1 MDIGARKRIALLID
15 TATTWGT
22 GLIEGIAE
30 FAHQGADWQL
40 LLAPWGKYDRMMLPD
55 NWDGDGVIAR
65 ITHREL
71 ADQILSLRVPA
82 VDVSWFRLSDG
93 RIPRCTCDEHAVA
106 GIAVKYFTD
115 LGFRQFAY
123 CGSSI
128 RPDYADR
135 MGESFVEQ
143 LKRRGF
149 QCRTF
154 VPRRDAVSVMPPAEE
169 LERMIDW
176 LRSLPRPVA
185 LLAFDSLQARRV
197 TEACAL
203 GNIAVPHEVAVLG
216 GEHDR
221 LSCTISKPQLSSID
235 HSPKSVGYRAAELL
249 EGLMR
254 GNSPPAEPIYIPVT
268 RVISCQSTDTVAIE
282 DDLLAAAVR
291 HIKDHCHQR
300 ISISDILSAV
310 PMSRR
315 AMEKGF
321 RQHLGRSPAE
331 EIRRVRVERAVQ
343 FLCDTSWAM
352 PRIARAVGF
361 DRPELLTR
369 AFRRELSITPSE
381 FRRKHQKE
389 RKLMAAS
396 PRPEAHA
403 PAE

>member
-1 MDIGARKRIALLID
+1 MGVRKRIALLID
-15 TATTWGT
+15 TATTWGN

-30 FAHQGADWQL
+30 FAHQSADWQL

-65 ITHREL
+65 IAHREL
-71 ADQILSLRVPA
+71 ADQILSLGVPA

-93 RIPRCTCDEHAVA
+93 RIPRCTCDEQAVA
-106 GIAVKYFTD
+106 GLAVKYFTD

-128 RPDYADR
+128 RPNYIDR
-135 MGESFVEQ
+135 LGESFMEL
-143 LKRRGF
+143 LKRKGF
-149 QCRTF
+149 QCRSF

-169 LERMIDW
+169 LERMIEW
-176 LRSLPRPVA
+176 LRSLPRPIA

-203 GNIAVPHEVAVLG
+203 GNISVPHEVAVLG

-221 LSCTISKPQLSSID
+221 LSCMISKPQLSSID
-235 HSPKSVGYRAAELL
+235 HSPKIVGYRAAELL
-249 EGLMR
+249 AGLLR
-254 GNSPPAEPIYIPVT
+254 GEAAPAEPIYIPIT
-268 RVISCQSTDTVAIE
+268 RVISGQSTDTVAIE
-282 DDLLAAAVR
+282 DDLLASAVR
-291 HIKDHCHQR
+291 YIKEHCHQR

-321 RQHLGRSPAE
+321 RQHLSRSPAE

-381 FRRKHQKE
+381 FRRTHQKE
-389 RKLMAAS
+389 RKLMAAGL
-396 PRPEAHA
+396 RPEAHPPTA
-403 PAE
+403 

>member
-1 MDIGARKRIALLID
+1 MGPRKRIAILID

-22 GLIEGIAE
+22 GLIEGIAD
-30 FAHQGADWQL
+30 FAHQCSDWQL
-40 LLAPWGKYDRMMLPD
+40 LLAPWGKYDHMMLPD
-55 NWDGDGVIAR
+55 NWDGEGVIAR

-71 ADQILSLRVPA
+71 AEQILRLGVPA
-82 VDVSWFRLSDG
+82 VDVSWFRLGSG
-93 RIPRCTCDEHAVA
+93 RIPRCTCDEQAVA
-106 GIAVKYFTD
+106 GLAVKYFTD

-128 RPDYADR
+128 RPHDVDR
-135 MGESFVEQ
+135 LGESFVEQ
-143 LKRRGF
+143 LNRKGF

-154 VPRRDAVSVMPPAEE
+154 VPRRDSVSVMPPAEE
-169 LERMIDW
+169 LERMIEW
-176 LRSLPRPVA
+176 LRMMPRPVA

-203 GNIAVPHEVAVLG
+203 GGIDVPHEVAVLG

-235 HSPKSVGYRAAELL
+235 HAPKIVGYRAAELL
-249 EGLMR
+249 ASLIR
-254 GNSPPAEPIYIPVT
+254 GETPPAEPVYIPVT
-268 RVISCQSTDTVAIE
+268 RVIACQSTDTVAIA
-282 DDLLAAAVR
+282 DDLLASAVR
-291 HIKDHCHQR
+291 YIKEHCHQR
-300 ISISDILSAV
+300 ISIGDILAAV

-343 FLCDTSWAM
+343 LLCDTSWAM
-352 PRIARAVGF
+352 PRIARTVGF

-381 FRRKHQKE
+381 FRRRHQKE
-389 RKLMAAS
+389 RKLAAVS
-396 PRPEAHA
+396 PTPI
-403 PAE
+403 